1 VSSHNKRA
9 VLRTHTGRGLHKA
22 SADPRR
28 GEPHGSGGGG
38 AEWGPRRPRNIQML
52 EFVVD
57 SFGLDSVLPTEGAI
71 LDSYHE
77 VWMKFHLYLWAAL
90 IGYLR

>member
-1 VSSHNKRA
+1 MRGSENKRA
-9 VLRTHTGRGLHKA
+9 VLRTHTGRGL
-22 SADPRR
+22 RR
-28 GEPHGSGGGG
+28 PAGWRANRVWGWGGG

-52 EFVVD
+52 EFIVG

-77 VWMKFHLYLWAAL
+77 IWVKFHL
-90 IGYLR
+90 